1 MTFTS
6 ILIPLVGGILLVA
19 FPRLFTKA
27 TGEALNRATAKLRRI
42 GYLLLGVAGIYCVVK
57 VGESFAQPDAA
68 AKPQMEMHR
77 LQATTPGDS
86 GWYLAESTHG
96 SFSVLLPIP
105 FNDFTLTATDPK
117 SGTIKTYTV
126 GAQSTEGMKFSAT
139 EMPIIPGKTPPDFD
153 QIPRSLSTDG
163 QQISDVGKASFSGW
177 PSISL
182 SVVGPRSGA
191 YIRYVRT
198 GVSVITLILEYPA
211 AHRSEAALLK
221 SRFLDSLKIKT
232 PNPAASGN
240 GATGSSFHAG
250 RFGRAA
256 PEPGRP

>member
-42 GYLLLGVAGIYCVVK
+42 GYVLFGVAGIYCVVK
-57 VGESFAQPDAA
+57 VGDSFAQPDAA

-86 GWYLAESTHG
+86 DWYLAESTHG

-126 GAQSTEGMKFSAT
+126 GAQSAEGMKFSAT
-139 EMPIIPGKTPPDFD
+139 EMPIIPGKPPPDFD
-153 QIPRSLSTDG
+153 QIPQTFARDG
-163 QQISDVGKASFSGW
+163 QQVSNVVKAAFSGW

-182 SVVGPRSGA
+182 SVVGPQSGA
-191 YIRYVRT
+191 YMRYVRT
-198 GVSVITLILEYPA
+198 GGSVITLILEYPA

-232 PNPAASGN
+232 PNPAAAGH
-240 GATGSSFHAG
+240 GETGSLFHAG
-250 RFGRAA
+250 RFGLAV
-256 PEPGRP
+256 PEPQC